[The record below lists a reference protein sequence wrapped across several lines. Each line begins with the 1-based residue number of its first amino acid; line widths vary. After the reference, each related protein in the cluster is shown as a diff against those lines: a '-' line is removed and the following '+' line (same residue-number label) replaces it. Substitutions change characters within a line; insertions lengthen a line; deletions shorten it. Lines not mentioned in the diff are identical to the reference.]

1 MLDHS
6 TTEQAVGAT
15 EGQSMTEIT
24 ADRSSRGMSRR
35 RFIAI
40 VLLGAALGAVALG
53 ALGLARGD
61 RYTATSVV
69 LVAPLNGNPYSLEG
83 NNDDI
88 LNLET
93 EAQLVTSDDV
103 ARAVAEKEDADPL
116 DLLTGVSVE
125 VPPNT
130 QILRVSYTAGKP
142 SVAVRR
148 AQAFATEFLEA
159 RVERGKIAR
168 GNAQERI
175 EAQVTQLTDR
185 MDRLGEKILDTENPG
200 RRALLEDQVTVL
212 TTQVTEL
219 RAEYA
224 QARASSADPGQ
235 IVNPAVEASSTFPV
249 STPLLAAIAG
259 ALLGA
264 FLAALGAAAAANRQA
279 RGD

>member
-1 MLDHS
+1 
-6 TTEQAVGAT
+6 
-15 EGQSMTEIT
+15 
-24 ADRSSRGMSRR
+24 MSRR
-35 RFIAI
+35 RFTSI
-40 VLLGAALGAVALG
+40 VLLGAVVGAVVCGLLG
-53 ALGLARGD
+53 VARGD
-61 RYTATSVV
+61 RYTATSVI

-83 NNDDI
+83 NNDDL

-93 EAQLVTSDDV
+93 EAQLVTSD
-103 ARAVAEKEDADPL
+103 AVAQAVADKEGAESL
-116 DLLTGVSVE
+116 DVLEGVEVE

-130 QILRVSYTAGKP
+130 QILRVSYTDGKP

-148 AQAFATEFLEA
+148 AQAFTTEFLDA
-159 RVERGKIAR
+159 RVDRGKIAR
-168 GNAQERI
+168 GNAQSRI

-185 MDRLGEKILDTENPG
+185 MDRLGEKILDTSNPG
-200 RRALLEDQVTVL
+200 RRTLLQDQLTVL

-224 QARASSADPGQ
+224 QARASSTDPGQ
-235 IVNPAVEASSTFPV
+235 VVNPAVEASSTFPV
-249 STPLLAAIAG
+249 STPLLGVIAG